1 VLELPAAVV
10 AAEKQRAEIR
20 REVGFS
26 DFSAAAGGL
35 GCFLSAAT
43 SRLNLPTFVVSA
55 VSIASTFFMS
65 SAMSLCVRRKFAASG
80 EVQTMSALRRAGASL
95 MSRWR

>member
-1 VLELPAAVV
+1 MSESLRRRRLLLQVPSETKKFVHKYEEV
-10 AAEKQRAEIR
+10 AAG
-20 REVGFS
+20 V
-26 DFSAAAGGL
+26 L